1 MNQYAM
7 LDAVQRSLKYGAITL
22 DQVWSDHAQV
32 WQLLG
37 WNQSQVK
44 LWLGCLPTIQVRA
57 GSNSEQT
64 YHLEATAN
72 TGETTLADEI
82 VALLEK
88 AGRPM
93 PLLQCLG
100 KLPAGRVVTEP
111 MLRLAAMEDARLELK
126 GPLVKLA

>member
-1 MNQYAM
+1 M
-7 LDAVQRSLKYGAITL
+7 LDAVQRSLKNSAFTL
-22 DQVWSDHAQV
+22 NQVWSDHAQV
-32 WQLLG
+32 WQQLG

-44 LWLGCLPTIQVRA
+44 LWLGCLSTIQVETA
-57 GSNSEQT
+57 SNSEQT
-64 YHLEATAN
+64 YQLEATAT

-111 MLRLAAMEDARLELK
+111 MLRVAAMEDVRLELK

>member
-1 MNQYAM
+1 M
-7 LDAVQRSLKYGAITL
+7 LDAVQRSLKNSAFTL
-22 DQVWSDHAQV
+22 NQVWSDHAQV
-32 WQLLG
+32 WQQLG

-44 LWLGCLPTIQVRA
+44 LWLGCLPTIQVKA
-57 GSNSEQT
+57 ASNSEQT
-64 YHLEATAN
+64 YQLEATAT

-111 MLRLAAMEDARLELK
+111 MLRVAAMEDVRLELK

>member
-1 MNQYAM
+1 M
-7 LDAVQRSLKYGAITL
+7 LDAVQRSLKNSAFTL

-32 WQLLG
+32 WQQLG

-44 LWLGCLPTIQVRA
+44 LWLGCLSTIQVKA
-57 GSNSEQT
+57 ASNSEQT
-64 YHLEATAN
+64 YQLEATAT

-111 MLRLAAMEDARLELK
+111 MLRVAAMEDVRLELK